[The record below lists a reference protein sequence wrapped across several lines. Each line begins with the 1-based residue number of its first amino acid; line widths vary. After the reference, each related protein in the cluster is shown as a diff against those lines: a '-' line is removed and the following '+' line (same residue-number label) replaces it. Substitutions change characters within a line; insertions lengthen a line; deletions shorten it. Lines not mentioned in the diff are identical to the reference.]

1 LKHLD
6 KIDQE
11 ILTQLLIKPQKPF
24 LKISEELGISPM
36 TVKIRYEKMKKVG
49 LIMGTSIMLDLSKIG
64 FQGKAFLHI
73 TKSDDQNPEMLIETL
88 NQIPNVFLVTG
99 IIGAFDILV
108 MLAFRDLTD
117 VKEVID
123 RIRAE
128 SCVEKV
134 ETSIS
139 NDTFYPV
146 TKDFAKIRLFQNTNR
161 L

>member
-1 LKHLD
+1 MD

-11 ILTQLLIKPQKPF
+11 ILTQLLLKPEKPF
-24 LKISEELGISPM
+24 LKISEELEISPM

-49 LIMGTSIMLDLSKIG
+49 IIMGASIMLDLSKIG

-73 TKSDDQNPEMLIETL
+73 TTSIDQNPKMIIEAL
-88 NQIPNVFLVTG
+88 KQMPNVFLVTG

-108 MLAFRDLTD
+108 MLAFRDLNN
-117 VKEVID
+117 VKQVID

-134 ETSIS
+134 ETSIT
-139 NDTFYPV
+139 NDTFYPI
-146 TKDFAKIRLFQNTNR
+146 TKDFAQIRLF
-161 L
+161 

>member
-1 LKHLD
+1 MD

-11 ILTQLLIKPQKPF
+11 ILTQLLIKPEKPF
-24 LKISEELGISPM
+24 LKISEELEISPM

-49 LIMGTSIMLDLSKIG
+49 IIMGASIMLDLSKIG

-73 TKSDDQNPEMLIETL
+73 TTSIDQNPEMIIEVL
-88 NQIPNVFLVTG
+88 KHIPNVFLVTE

-117 VKEVID
+117 VKQVID

-139 NDTFYPV
+139 NDTFYPI
-146 TKDFAKIRLFQNTNR
+146 TKDFAQIRLF
-161 L
+161 